1 MPNWVKSHIVISNI
15 NEENQERLIS
25 TLMVEQDYEKS
36 FYMDFNRII
45 RMPACLNIRSNSGG
59 QDGMNAIRKLIDV
72 YEGRRSADSI
82 KAEIDELIRR
92 EEPLTR
98 RVEQS
103 ERPCSAPIE
112 LFNMVELLLACA
124 NQPDKSKWPEI
135 TPEYQEIFAVLKDL
149 VDVHED
155 KLGILE
161 KIPGAMLLEQKR
173 REKAREA
180 IQSVNIGRN
189 VSERRVKSPVRCFA
203 HGLREALNI
212 ALYGAPDWYD
222 WRIENWGTKWL
233 PQYTEWERDK
243 TDCMLTID
251 METAWSV
258 PEPIIRALSKKYPRA
273 TFETSY
279 ADEDTGYNCGQMVYK
294 HGQLISEED
303 FSETDRG
310 ISLACEV
317 WGMDEEEYR
326 AERGGA

>member
-15 NEENQERLIS
+15 NEENQDKLIS
-25 TLMVEQDYEKS
+25 TLMVEHDYEKS
-36 FYMDFNRII
+36 YYMDFNRII
-45 RMPACLNIRSNSGG
+45 RMPACLNIRCDGRG

-72 YEGRRSADSI
+72 YEGRRTADSI
-82 KAEIDELIRR
+82 RAELDELIRR

-98 RVEQS
+98 RTGQG

-135 TPEYQEIFAVLKDL
+135 TPEYQGIFAVLKDL

-155 KLGILE
+155 KLGILG

-173 REKAREA
+173 REKARKA
-180 IQSVNIGRN
+180 VKSVNLGRN

-222 WRIENWGTKWL
+222 WRVENWGTKWL
-233 PQYTEWERDK
+233 PQYTEWESDK
-243 TDCMLTID
+243 NEWTLTID

-258 PEPIIRALSKKYPRA
+258 PEPIVRELSKKYPSA
-273 TFETSY
+273 LFEVSY
-279 ADEDTGYNCGQMVYK
+279 ADEDLGSSNCGQMYYMF
-294 HGQLISEED
+294 GQLITKEYCD
-303 FSETDRG
+303 TAFAR
-310 ISLACEV
+310 EV
-317 WGMDEEEYR
+317 WGIDPEEYT
-326 AERGGA
+326 EEVE